1 MRGVRVSVRHVCEV
15 QGGTEGVVDAPGGTN
30 GRRGIRKRDQGV
42 FSERDREEHCTG
54 SPGDEPG
61 TDWVEV
67 IQTTRTSRPYFP
79 PFSEYGVTA
88 AQIFFHC
95 ELTFKL
101 IDIHRDAVAQH
112 GRTAVAHVFP
122 HHLPKFTVCN
132 RGGPVE
138 FN

>member
-1 MRGVRVSVRHVCEV
+1 M
-15 QGGTEGVVDAPGGTN
+15 A
-30 GRRGIRKRDQGV
+30 
-42 FSERDREEHCTG
+42 
-54 SPGDEPG
+54 
-61 TDWVEV
+61 EV

-101 IDIHRDAVAQH
+101 IDIHLDAVAQH
-112 GRTAVAHVFP
+112 GRTAVAYVFP

-132 RGGPVE
+132 RGGPAV
-138 FN
+138 FT